1 MLGIKFFSGKTY
13 KYKLIWCL
21 AIWFVSC
28 SVGYLIVSYIEN
40 SKKTKLTQKGITF
53 SKNIASEAG
62 LPLLEKNSEL
72 LSQLL
77 ARVSKQPQVIYASI
91 IDHKNKTIAF
101 TDQDQF
107 LLLNQKKSKKKDGV
121 FFWKISNINNNSTIH
136 FSTDIT
142 FSGTKIGEVFIS
154 LTDNNSVL
162 VLKRWFFWFA
172 FFTLLPVSLYFVYAM
187 RRKIFFF
194 LGKFGKKYQENIRI
208 VNIQADYSNI
218 NCPLCGTTNKFS
230 NNNFSDI
237 DLVKQPIL
245 MSSLENKKSL
255 YIKDISKIGE
265 LNWLK
270 RRIIFQCTEIIN
282 RIAS

>member
-1 MLGIKFFSGKTY
+1 MLEIKFFSDKTY
-13 KYKLIWCL
+13 KYKLICCL
-21 AIWFVSC
+21 VIWFLIC

-40 SKKTKLTQKGITF
+40 SKKTKLTQKGIVF

-62 LPLLEKNSEL
+62 LPLLEKNSKL

-77 ARVSKQPQVIYASI
+77 ARVSKQPEVIYASI

-154 LTDNNSVL
+154 LTDSNNIH

-172 FFTLLPVSLYFVYAM
+172 FFTLLPVSIYFLYAM
-187 RRKIFFF
+187 RRKFFYF
-194 LGKFGKKYQENIRI
+194 SGKLGEKYQENINI
-208 VNIQADYSNI
+208 VNIQADYSDI

-230 NNNFSDI
+230 NNSFSDI
-237 DLVKQPIL
+237 DLVKTPIL
-245 MSSLENKKSL
+245 IPFLENKNNL
-255 YIKDISKIGE
+255 YIKDVSKTGE

-270 RRIIFQCTEIIN
+270 KRIILQCTEIIN